1 MDMQNNNQLTN
12 EHQNLDLYDFVPVGI
27 CVIDRN
33 YNVKFWNKT
42 LRGWTGYSREEI
54 IGKNLLEIYPHLNH
68 PVYKLRIDLMFNGH
82 PPTIFSSLLHKYFF
96 PIEIADG
103 EFQMQSATLTAMPTG
118 KAKEFYALI
127 AIENETKLFERV
139 RNYRNMKNQAQ
150 IEIEKRSQIELE
162 LQAYAKKLEE
172 SNNTKDKFFSIIAH
186 DLKNPFAGFLG
197 LTQILSNDMNKFS
210 LDELQ
215 SFGKNLNKSAKNL
228 YVLLENL
235 LEWSRMQNGTI
246 PFNPDM
252 CVFAY
257 LVKQNLDI
265 ANENIQ
271 KKQLKIINNVPN
283 ALMMNIDVSM
293 INSVLRN
300 IITNAIKF
308 TPTKGTIEI
317 GIDENNTQ
325 HAKPDYLTIYVK
337 DSGIGI
343 PEELIEKLFKIEERV
358 SRLGTE
364 GESSTGLGL
373 LLCKEFIHKHDGEI
387 WIESKENCGTTFYF
401 TLPIYKL
408 I

>member
-1 MDMQNNNQLTN
+1 MD
-12 EHQNLDLYDFVPVGI
+12 
-27 CVIDRN
+27 
-33 YNVKFWNKT
+33 
-42 LRGWTGYSREEI
+42 
-54 IGKNLLEIYPHLNH
+54 
-68 PVYKLRIDLMFNGH
+68 
-82 PPTIFSSLLHKYFF
+82 
-96 PIEIADG
+96 
-103 EFQMQSATLTAMPTG
+103 
-118 KAKEFYALI
+118 
-127 AIENETKLFERV
+127 ETKLLERV
-139 RNYRNMKNQAQ
+139 RNYRDMKNQAQ
-150 IEIEKRSQIELE
+150 IEIEKRNQIELE

-172 SNNTKDKFFSIIAH
+172 SNHTKDKFFSIIAH

-197 LTQILSNDMNKFS
+197 LTQILANDLNTFS

-228 YVLLENL
+228 YILLENL

-246 PFNPDM
+246 QFNPDM

-271 KKQLKIINNVPN
+271 KKQLTIVNNISN

-308 TPTKGTIEI
+308 TPKNGIIEI
-317 GIDENNTQ
+317 GTEKNNPKNEN
-325 HAKPDYLTIYVK
+325 PDYLTIYVK

-343 PEELIEKLFKIEERV
+343 PQEMIEKLFKIEERV

-373 LLCKEFIHKHDGEI
+373 LLCKEFVHKHDGII
-387 WIESKENCGTTFYF
+387 WVESEEGIGTKFCF
-401 TLPIYKL
+401 TLPVYQL
-408 I
+408 T

>member
-1 MDMQNNNQLTN
+1 MQNKNIINREN
-12 EHQNLDLYDFVPVGI
+12 QNLDLYDYVPVGI

-33 YNVKFWNKT
+33 YTVQFWNKT
-42 LRGWTGYSREEI
+42 LRGWTGISRKDI
-54 IGKNLLEIYPHLNH
+54 IGKNLLEIYPHLNN

-96 PIEIADG
+96 PIEIA
-103 EFQMQSATLTAMPTG
+103 ENKFQMQSATLTAMPTG
-118 KAKEFYALI
+118 EPKEYYALI
-127 AIENETKLFERV
+127 AIENETKLLERV

-150 IEIEKRSQIELE
+150 FEIEKRNQVELE

-172 SNNTKDKFFSIIAH
+172 SNHTKDKFFSIIAH

-197 LTQILSNDMNKFS
+197 LTQILANDLNTFS
-210 LDELQ
+210 LEELQ
-215 SFGKNLNKSAKNL
+215 TFGKNLNKSAKNL
-228 YVLLENL
+228 YILLENL
-235 LEWSRMQNGTI
+235 LEWSRMQNDTI
-246 PFNPDM
+246 QFNPDM

-271 KKQLKIINNVPN
+271 KKQLTIINNIPN
-283 ALMMNIDVSM
+283 AMMLNIDVSM

-300 IITNAIKF
+300 IIANAIKF
-308 TPTKGTIEI
+308 TPRNGTIEI
-317 GIDENNTQ
+317 GIEESYPGNEQ
-325 HAKPDYLTIYVK
+325 PEYLTIYVK

-343 PEELIEKLFKIEERV
+343 PQEMVDKLFKIEERV

-373 LLCKEFIHKHDGEI
+373 LLCKEFIHKHDGRI
-387 WIESKENCGTTFYF
+387 WVESEEGVGTKFCF
-401 TLPIYKL
+401 TLPIYQL
-408 I
+408 T